1 MTFVKNCWKEEAG
14 QDLVEYS
21 LLLAFLCLF
30 GTAAYTAINGSLTTI
45 WNNAQNAASSAAT
58 TSGT

>member
-1 MTFVKNCWKEEAG
+1 MIRNFWKDEQG

-30 GTAAYTAINGSLTTI
+30 GTTAYTAINGSLTTI
-45 WNNAQNAASSAAT
+45 WTNAETAAGAAAT
-58 TSGT
+58 ASGT

>member
-1 MTFVKNCWKEEAG
+1 MITRFWKEEQG

-45 WNNAQNAASSAAT
+45 WGHAETTSAAAAAAS
-58 TSGT
+58 GT